1 MKFRISF
8 LFLILWAG
16 ISFLSAQ
23 KVNVTYQN
31 YIDTYKGIA
40 VEQMLKHR
48 IPASVTLAQALLES
62 GAGKSRLAIQ
72 ANNHFGIKC
81 GGEWNGP
88 YIRQDDDAKGEKFRV
103 YRNVTESYEDHSR
116 FLKRTRYASLFTL
129 SIYDYKGWCHGLK
142 KCGYATNPQYA
153 TRLIDIIQLYE
164 LHKYD
169 KIKSLR
175 EIQSNRHSEHNLTDE
190 TISAH
195 RVYRN
200 NGNYYVLVKSGDKL
214 EQIAAETGVSPR
226 RLRKYNELP
235 TDYVPCAGDVIYLEK
250 KKRRAERSFRKK
262 PHIVQPGESMH
273 RIAQRYGIRLESL
286 YKMNKLSPDY
296 EIQPAARLRVR

>member
-8 LFLILWAG
+8 LFFLFCAG

-31 YIDTYKGIA
+31 YIDTYKAIA

-81 GGEWNGP
+81 GGEWSGP

-103 YRNVTESYEDHSR
+103 YRNATESYEDHSR
-116 FLKRTRYASLFTL
+116 FLKRPRYASLFTL
-129 SIYDYKGWCHGLK
+129 SIFDYKGWCHGLK

-153 TRLIDIIQLYE
+153 IKLIDIIQLYD

-169 KIKSLR
+169 RIKSLKDFQNSR
-175 EIQSNRHSEHNLTDE
+175 NSERNSADE
-190 TISAH
+190 TTGSH

-200 NGNYYVLVKSGDKL
+200 NGNYYVLVKSGDNLK
-214 EQIAAETGVSPR
+214 QIAMETGVSPR

-235 TDYVPCAGDVIYLEK
+235 SDYILCTGDVIYLEK

-273 RIAQRYGIRLESL
+273 SIAQRYGIRLESL